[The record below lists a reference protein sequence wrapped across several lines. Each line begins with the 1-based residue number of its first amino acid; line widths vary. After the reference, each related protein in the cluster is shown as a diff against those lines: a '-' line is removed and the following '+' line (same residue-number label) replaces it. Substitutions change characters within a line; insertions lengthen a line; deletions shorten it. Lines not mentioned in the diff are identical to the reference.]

1 MLQGLAIMPLQL
13 VQLAVILP
21 RLFSRIFFTRTPREH
36 AELNLPQSINL
47 GTVYPQAILIFIIGL
62 TYSVIAPLVL
72 VFATLYVRRP
82 SACCA
87 HATVRHRI
95 RRPQIPSALRLLCAF
110 AEVRRADTTD
120 RSYESRGQAWPITF
134 VRIGFG
140 LLIFQVR

>member
-21 RLFSRIFFTRTPREH
+21 RLWSRIFFTRTPREH

-72 VFATLYVRRP
+72 VFATLYVRR
-82 SACCA
+82 
-87 HATVRHRI
+87 
-95 RRPQIPSALRLLCAF
+95 RPAARLTRQFGIGYVVLKYRLLFVFCALTLPD
-110 AEVRRADTTD
+110 RSDRAD